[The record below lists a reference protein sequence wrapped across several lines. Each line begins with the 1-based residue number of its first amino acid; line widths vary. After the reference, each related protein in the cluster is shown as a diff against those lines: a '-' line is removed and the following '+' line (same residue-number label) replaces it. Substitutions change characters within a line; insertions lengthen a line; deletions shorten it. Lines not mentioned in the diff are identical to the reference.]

1 MGLARPGRV
10 QIVHHTSYIV
20 NPKALFLGLQKNI
33 KMNVPES
40 LSYTKDHEWIKI
52 EGNIATV
59 GITDFAQGELGD
71 IVYVDITT
79 LGQTVAQHE
88 VFGTV
93 EAVKTVSDLY
103 MPVAGKV
110 SEVNKSLE
118 ANPEKVNADPYGD
131 GWMIKVEL
139 SGKPEG
145 LLSATQYKE
154 LIGK

>member
-1 MGLARPGRV
+1 
-10 QIVHHTSYIV
+10 
-20 NPKALFLGLQKNI
+20 
-33 KMNVPES
+33 MNVPDT
-40 LSYTKDHEWIKI
+40 LHYTKDHEWIKI
-52 EGNIATV
+52 DGNIATV

-79 LGQTVAQHE
+79 LGQTVAQHD

-93 EAVKTVSDLY
+93 EAVKTVSDLF
-103 MPVAGKV
+103 MPVSGKV
-110 SEVNKSLE
+110 AEVNKGLDK
-118 ANPEKVNADPYGD
+118 NPEKVNHDPYGD

-145 LLSATQYKE
+145 LLSAAQYKE